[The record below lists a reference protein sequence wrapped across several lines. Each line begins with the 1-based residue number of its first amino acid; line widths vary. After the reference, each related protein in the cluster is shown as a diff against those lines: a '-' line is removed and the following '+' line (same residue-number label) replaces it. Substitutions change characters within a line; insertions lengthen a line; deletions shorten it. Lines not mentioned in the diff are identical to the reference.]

1 MLSTASANTN
11 KYKGVLSMKK
21 TILALSLT
29 TTMLFS
35 QAGSAD
41 ASSSLNEILKLQPD
55 ISKREL
61 LQDVRIIASNTGQ
74 SEQSIIEQIYTEL
87 KNDQK
92 KGKEEELARSEVS
105 EYGGSGGT
113 VSVGSSTKGNFYY
126 TPSQTAYL
134 DHGHVGMY
142 FSSTT
147 IVESVPSAGVRTIS
161 TTARKVDSSGAVVK
175 SVTTSTTNR
184 NNAANWA
191 NTQVGQSYSYNFATN
206 RSTSHTGAKNCSK
219 LIWSAY
225 KLNGSLDLDVDGGLG
240 VYPRDVRDA
249 KGTVLVRNI

>member
-1 MLSTASANTN
+1 
-11 KYKGVLSMKK
+11 MKK
-21 TILALSLT
+21 AIFALSL

-35 QAGSAD
+35 QADFASANSD
-41 ASSSLNEILKLQPD
+41 LDKVLKLQPN
-55 ISKREL
+55 ISEQEL
-61 LQDVRIIASNTGQ
+61 LQDVRKIASNTGQ
-74 SEQSIIEQIYTEL
+74 TEQSIINQIYNEL

-92 KGKEEELARSEVS
+92 KGKDKELSHS
-105 EYGGSGGT
+105 GISTYGASGGT

-142 FSSTT
+142 YSSTT
-147 IVESVPSAGVRTIS
+147 IVESVPSTGVRTIS
-161 TTARKVDSSGAVVK
+161 TTARKVDSSGAKIK
-175 SVTTSTTNR
+175 SVKTSTTNR
-184 NNAANWA
+184 NKAANWA
-191 NTQVGQSYSYNFATN
+191 KTQVGQPYSYYFATN
-206 RSTSHTGAKNCSK
+206 RTTSHTGAKNCSK

-249 KGTVLVRNI
+249 KDTTLVRNI